1 MPSQPGS
8 IHPGAHAWFSS
19 SLSHP
24 ALHSSMLFGSLS
36 HRKTHVSKSQRP
48 FSATDSKTMVLSQM
62 DSISKINAAIQEP
75 SLAVT
80 DEIIL
85 SVLTLANND
94 SGDSRGIKKS
104 PFQPTLRSLQWL
116 DIYGRLSPNP
126 IHQVGLLRL
135 VELRGGLDKIE
146 LPGLAAVISFSGIL
160 AASRTL
166 SRPIFPFVS
175 LQGVLPPTLQD
186 TIAIQE
192 YAVDSGPDI
201 LLNLRMTQEMHDV
214 FRAARAYVSIVDAY
228 QQGSALAMN
237 IAAICDHRNLIQW
250 HIMSLPSV
258 NEIYHV
264 VNGVYPPMYE
274 SCRLALMIIGIGVIF
289 PLPAETAPLVEA
301 ARMLQ
306 IALQAY
312 TYGTSSSMTTSEVLR
327 VYCWC
332 VVLGGI
338 ASTGYPERAWFV
350 QELSDV
356 AATILVS
363 SWSELLS
370 VLKSILWFDEAC
382 SSAGKELFM
391 EATYLRL

>member
-1 MPSQPGS
+1 
-8 IHPGAHAWFSS
+8 
-19 SLSHP
+19 
-24 ALHSSMLFGSLS
+24 
-36 HRKTHVSKSQRP
+36 
-48 FSATDSKTMVLSQM
+48 
-62 DSISKINAAIQEP
+62 
-75 SLAVT
+75 
-80 DEIIL
+80 
-85 SVLTLANND
+85 
-94 SGDSRGIKKS
+94 
-104 PFQPTLRSLQWL
+104 
-116 DIYGRLSPNP
+116 
-126 IHQVGLLRL
+126 
-135 VELRGGLDKIE
+135 
-146 LPGLAAVISFSGIL
+146 
-160 AASRTL
+160 
-166 SRPIFPFVS
+166 
-175 LQGVLPPTLQD
+175 LQGVAPPTLQD
-186 TIAIQE
+186 TIAIHE

-201 LLNLRMTQEMHDV
+201 LLGLRMTQEMHDV
-214 FRAARAYVSIVDAY
+214 FRAARIYVSIVDAY

-250 HIMSLPSV
+250 QIMSLPPV
-258 NEIYHV
+258 NETYHV
-264 VNGVYPPMYE
+264 LNGVCPPMYE

-356 AATILVS
+356 AAIILVS

-370 VLKSILWFDEAC
+370 VLRSILWFDEAC

-391 EATYLRL
+391 EATYLRLK